1 MILMKLAVIFFG
13 DGAPLLERYKEFGL
27 TETQYL
33 LLKNFRDKFR
43 AFSDE
48 NNWPHE
54 FINIPEWDKITDLA
68 KEVLKMLSPFHESKS

>member
-27 TETQYL
+27 TKTQYL

-48 NNWPHE
+48 NNWPPE
-54 FINIPEWDKITDLA
+54 FIETTEWAEVMKLA
-68 KEVLKMLSPFHESKS
+68 KDVLSVFNFPVC